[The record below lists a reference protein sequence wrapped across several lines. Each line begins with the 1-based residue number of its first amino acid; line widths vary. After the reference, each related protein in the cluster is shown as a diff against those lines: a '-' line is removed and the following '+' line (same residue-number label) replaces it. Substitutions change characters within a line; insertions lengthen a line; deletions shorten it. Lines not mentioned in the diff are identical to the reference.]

1 MQRNEMSQNK
11 VWSRMTDKRF
21 IKWKTHFMLKCD
33 VMKKMN
39 RKSTVLA
46 PGSAPQCIRYLQEKS
61 KIPKQSQNGAC
72 KSQIQQINK
81 SMLRNAVENE
91 SKTV

>member
-1 MQRNEMSQNK
+1 MSQNK

-21 IKWKTHFMLKCD
+21 IKWKPHFMLKCN

-46 PGSAPQCIRYLQEKS
+46 PGECSSMHQVFTREIKDTKIKPKLSMHVKS
-61 KIPKQSQNGAC
+61 
-72 KSQIQQINK
+72 
-81 SMLRNAVENE
+81 
-91 SKTV
+91 